1 MRGPIKRYCAFAA
14 IGVVCATLA
23 WVYVWRPHD
32 HSHLV
37 LRVGTRNNSLSPS
50 AILEGRVDLLA
61 VEVLA
66 TAARRM
72 GVHLIWVDCPEG
84 PAKAIASKKVDLW
97 PLAMVLPNRKPN
109 DSQSVN
115 HITEPWLAVE
125 RSLVTKGAPP
135 ERWNGVRVAYGLGPE
150 SQVLLAAPAAVPVH
164 AEGEVAAVAA
174 ICKGDVSAAYVLTQS
189 LGAFILKKPLGCE
202 AADLQVTSVSGK
214 PLKLGISSSLESARK
229 ADELRGEV
237 GRMAADGALDGLLRK
252 YSLYSSAETAD
263 IYELM
268 DANRRT
274 EVFEG
279 SAAGLAIGLA
289 IVLWQL
295 RRIREARRAAEEAKT
310 AAEAASLAKSQFLAN
325 MSHEI
330 RTPMNGVIGMIG
342 LLIDGRLEPEQREQA
357 EIVRY
362 SADALLTIINDI
374 LDFSKIEAGKMTIEP
389 IPYDLCVAVEDVANL
404 LSAKAEEKG
413 IELVIRYAPGA
424 PRGVIGDPGRLR
436 QIVLN
441 LAGNAIKFTE
451 RGHVLIDVESEDAT
465 ESGTNFRIS
474 VHDTGIGIPAEKQN
488 LLFKKFSQADSST
501 TRRFGGTG
509 LGLAIS
515 KKLVELMGGAIGI
528 SSAPGQGSTFWFTL
542 RLPLDRTAPP
552 GPLHAIDLTACRMLV
567 VEDNEVNR
575 RILREQL
582 HSRQIRF
589 DMANSAME
597 ALALLRAAGQTGD
610 RYQVAMVAYM
620 MPEMDGE
627 MLGRAIKADPLLRD
641 TRLIMLSSA
650 GMRGDFAR
658 LRDVGFAA
666 YLTKPVKPSL
676 LFDTLAA
683 VCNPNPP
690 PSVPAPDRAIES
702 RPANAAASPKPPQYR
717 ILLAEDNIVN
727 QKVAGKLLEK
737 LHFSVDL
744 ASDGKEAVE
753 MWEKF
758 PYDLILMDCQ
768 MPEMDGLEAT
778 QAIRAREDEAKRSRI
793 PIIAM
798 TAAAMQGDR
807 ELCLAAGMDDYLS
820 KPVKSTE
827 LQNVLDRWVRD
838 CAGVRG

>member
-1 MRGPIKRYCAFAA
+1 MA
-14 IGVVCATLA
+14 
-23 WVYVWRPHD
+23 
-32 HSHLV
+32 
-37 LRVGTRNNSLSPS
+37 
-50 AILEGRVDLLA
+50 
-61 VEVLA
+61 
-66 TAARRM
+66 
-72 GVHLIWVDCPEG
+72 
-84 PAKAIASKKVDLW
+84 
-97 PLAMVLPNRKPN
+97 
-109 DSQSVN
+109 
-115 HITEPWLAVE
+115 
-125 RSLVTKGAPP
+125 
-135 ERWNGVRVAYGLGPE
+135 
-150 SQVLLAAPAAVPVH
+150 
-164 AEGEVAAVAA
+164 AEGA
-174 ICKGDVSAAYVLTQS
+174 
-189 LGAFILKKPLGCE
+189 
-202 AADLQVTSVSGK
+202 
-214 PLKLGISSSLESARK
+214 LE
-229 ADELRGEV
+229 ELFN
-237 GRMAADGALDGLLRK
+237 K
-252 YSLYSSAETAD
+252 YSLYSSAETAG

-295 RRIREARRAAEEAKT
+295 RRIRQARRAAEAAKTTAEAATTAAEAAKT
-310 AAEAASLAKSQFLAN
+310 AAEAASLTKSQFLAN

-357 EIVRY
+357 EIVRV

-436 QIVLN
+436 QIILN
-441 LAGNAIKFTE
+441 LAGNAIKFTQQ
-451 RGHVLIDVESEDAT
+451 GHVLIEVENEDTTESEA
-465 ESGTNFRIS
+465 NFRIS

-488 LLFKKFSQADSST
+488 LLFQKFSQADSST
-501 TRRFGGTG
+501 TRKFGGTG

-515 KKLVELMGGAIGI
+515 KKLVEMMGGAIGI
-528 SSAPGQGSTFWFTL
+528 SSSPGQGSTFWFTV
-542 RLPLDRTAPP
+542 RLPLDRTPLP
-552 GPLHAIDLTACRMLV
+552 GRLRAIDLTACRMLV

-575 RILREQL
+575 RILCEQL
-582 HSRQIRF
+582 RSREIRF
-589 DMANSAME
+589 DIASSAME
-597 ALALLRAAGQTGD
+597 ALEFLRAASQAGD
-610 RYQVAMVAYM
+610 RYQLAMLDCM

-658 LRDVGFAA
+658 LRVAGFAA

-676 LFDTLAA
+676 LFDALAA
-683 VCNPNPP
+683 VCDPEPP
-690 PSVPAPDRAIES
+690 PSILTPHRAIG
-702 RPANAAASPKPPQYR
+702 AKVAHAAASPEPPRYR

-737 LHFSVDL
+737 LGFRVDM
-744 ASDGKEAVE
+744 AANGKEAVE
-753 MWEKF
+753 MWEKL

-778 QAIRAREDEAKRSRI
+778 QAIRQRESEDKRSRI
-793 PIIAM
+793 PIVAM
-798 TAAAMQGDR
+798 TASAMQGDR
-807 ELCLAAGMDDYLS
+807 ELCLAVGMDDYLS
-820 KPVKSTE
+820 KPVKSTD
-827 LQNVLDRWVRD
+827 LQSVLDRWVRD
-838 CAGVRG
+838 CAGVRGSEFDYPGMDLSCR